1 MERFYGKYY
10 YEIGNEIVACK
21 ILYYLTMQK

>member
-1 MERFYGKYY
+1 MERFYGKYND
-10 YEIGNEIVACK
+10 EIGYKIIACK